1 MVARLRELLL
11 ASPRIFA
18 DETVVPVF
26 DPGRG
31 GTKQGYFWAIG
42 RDDRPW
48 AGHEPPAGAYSYVPG
63 RAHVHAARLLG
74 GHRGILQCDGCA
86 AYNTVAGARTN
97 DGAITLAFCWSH
109 VRRGFY
115 DLAKAHA
122 PAAIEA
128 LRRIG
133 ALYEIEKRI
142 RGKDAD

>member
-1 MVARLRELLL
+1 MV
-11 ASPRIFA
+11 
-18 DETVVPVF
+18 
-26 DPGRG
+26 
-31 GTKQGYFWAIG
+31 
-42 RDDRPW
+42 
-48 AGHEPPAGAYSYVPG
+48 YSYAPG

-74 GHRGILQCDGCA
+74 SYRGILQCDGYA
-86 AYNTVAGARTN
+86 AYKTVAGARTN
-97 DGAITLAFCWSH
+97 DGAVTLAFCWSH